1 MTVVFATTSG
11 KSTRGTDPV
20 LRGEEHKA
28 ELSGPV
34 HTYKIVEDLLPY
46 NRTARTRPVRV
57 TLTDNAV
64 RLNVAAPQHVTQR
77 GILRV
82 RVQYNHLDKTLT
94 IMPDDDGPW
103 RLSVVR
109 KQGRVVS
116 AHVGGPGLTRQLE
129 ERGVALGRYPAR
141 LEGDSV
147 IVKCGGGR
155 NRT

>member
-1 MTVVFATTSG
+1 MTVIFAPTSG
-11 KSTRGTDPV
+11 KSTRGKNPF

-34 HTYKIVEDLLPY
+34 HTYKVLEDLLPY
-46 NRTARTRPVRV
+46 NRTARTRPALV
-57 TLTDNAV
+57 TVTDNGV
-64 RLNVAAPQHVTQR
+64 RLNVGAAQHLAQR

-109 KQGRVVS
+109 KESRVVS
-116 AHVGGPGLTRQLE
+116 AHVGGPGLTRQLA

-147 IVKCGGGR
+147 IVECGGGR
-155 NRT
+155 GR